1 MGFDMRFLLIISLF
15 LITSNAYSADWV
27 EIPLDEEEYTVF
39 IDENTIVANKPFV
52 EYWLKLEH
60 KSLKKIP
67 DSNMKFN
74 KVLLHFLISCEDKA
88 EALDQEKY
96 FREGVLVKS
105 IRIEPEEL
113 TWKPVEP
120 ETTNYLLMNKY
131 CTEETK
137 TEEKEQ

>member
-1 MGFDMRFLLIISLF
+1 MRFILFIYLLLLTI
-15 LITSNAYSADWV
+15 NVNSAEWV
-27 EIPLDEEEYTVF
+27 EIPPDEDEYQVF
-39 IDENTIVANKPFV
+39 IDTETTVENKPFV

-60 KSLKKIP
+60 KKLQKIP

-88 EALDQEKY
+88 ETLDQEKY

-120 ETTNYLLMNKY
+120 DTTNDILMNKF
-131 CTEETK
+131 CTDKTK
-137 TEEKEQ
+137 TQEKQQ